1 MGGLLPCDPMRAFF
15 RKLLPGTRLLLSALA
30 GGAVFLGMPAD
41 MQASLRGAIGWDVGA
56 SLFLLLT
63 VLAVGDATPAHL
75 RYRAGQQDRRFW
87 LVLGVMVIAAM
98 ASLASLAFVL
108 QKQQDGIG
116 PPLAPRIIVAGITLF
131 VSWVFVHTAF
141 AIHYA
146 HYFYGDPEPKG
157 QRRGGLAFPKIQNPD
172 FWDFIYYSFVVGM
185 TCQVSDV
192 QVTSRAMRH
201 LTLAHGV
208 LSFFFNAGVLALA
221 VNILA
226 TVL

>member
-1 MGGLLPCDPMRAFF
+1 MRSFF
-15 RKLLPGTRLLLSALA
+15 QKLLPGARLLLSAFA
-30 GGAVFLGMPAD
+30 GVAVFFATPPS
-41 MQASLRGAIGWDVGA
+41 MQESLRGAIGWDVGA
-56 SLFLLLT
+56 GMFLLLT
-63 VLAVGDATPAHL
+63 VLAVGNATPERL
-75 RYRAGQQDRRFW
+75 RHRASQQDTKFW
-87 LVLGVMVIAAM
+87 IILGIIVIAAL

-108 QKQQDGIG
+108 QKQQDASG
-116 PPLAPRIIVAGITLF
+116 PPLAARIVVAAITLF

-157 QRRGGLAFPKIQNPD
+157 QRRGGLKFPQIQNPD

>member
-1 MGGLLPCDPMRAFF
+1 MPMRS
-15 RKLLPGTRLLLSALA
+15 LLYNVSAGTRLLLSALA
-30 GGAVFLGMPAD
+30 GGCAFLAIPAS
-41 MQASLRGAIGWDVGA
+41 MQGPSRGAISWDLGA
-56 SLFLLLT
+56 GLFLLLT
-63 VLAVGDATPAHL
+63 ILAVGNATPERL
-75 RYRAGQQDRRFW
+75 RHRASQQDTKFW
-87 LVLGVMVIAAM
+87 IILGIIVIAAM
-98 ASLASLAFVL
+98 ASLASLVFVL
-108 QKQQDGIG
+108 QKQQDLSG
-116 PPLAPRIIVAGITLF
+116 PPLTARIIVAAITLF

-146 HYFYGDPEPKG
+146 HYFYGDPAPKG
-157 QRRGGLAFPKIQNPD
+157 HRRGGLAFPGIENPD